1 MFTGGTEFLP
11 SIDKGLIE
19 ATLNF
24 GTAVT
29 PEQAAERAAEAERMI
44 RENVENIESISYQV
58 GKLGTMTADVTAA
71 LRIQLRESG
80 AESTGRAVESIRRAL
95 SAVECSEVGV
105 SAIDGV
111 VAVLTSGFSSLSV
124 SIRGESQEA
133 LAEIAQKVRDALPAE
148 QFVQFSDNLTQL
160 HIDRTRCAEMGVD
173 YSLLVQTLR
182 VGLASVTPAQ
192 LVEDGRRSD
201 IRLSFRE
208 GTVDSA
214 ESLGALVVGMNGTE
228 AVRLSDLAEIE
239 LQSRPALIVKENG
252 DYLLTLSA
260 QTAGLDT
267 GTAGKMLSEAVAG
280 VLDAY
285 EGYGYTE
292 DGVQSYLNDAF
303 GGLVLALIISVFL
316 LYAVMA
322 CQFESLLKPL
332 IIMLSIPL
340 SFTGGFL
347 ALAVSGISLNVV
359 SFIGL
364 IMLMGVIVNNAILMI
379 DKVSALMREGLDARE
394 AILEGCKNRL
404 RPILMT
410 TLTTVLA
417 LVPLS
422 LGLGQG
428 GALMQPL
435 GVVVM
440 GGLVL
445 GTLVT
450 LVLIPVL
457 LAALKRVGNRKKP
470 SAEERTE

>member
-1 MFTGGTEFLP
+1 M
-11 SIDKGLIE
+11 
-19 ATLNF
+19 
-24 GTAVT
+24 
-29 PEQAAERAAEAERMI
+29 
-44 RENVENIESISYQV
+44 
-58 GKLGTMTADVTAA
+58 
-71 LRIQLRESG
+71 
-80 AESTGRAVESIRRAL
+80 
-95 SAVECSEVGV
+95 
-105 SAIDGV
+105 
-111 VAVLTSGFSSLSV
+111 
-124 SIRGESQEA
+124 
-133 LAEIAQKVRDALPAE
+133 
-148 QFVQFSDNLTQL
+148 
-160 HIDRTRCAEMGVD
+160 
-173 YSLLVQTLR
+173 
-182 VGLASVTPAQ
+182 
-192 LVEDGRRSD
+192 
-201 IRLSFRE
+201 
-208 GTVDSA
+208 
-214 ESLGALVVGMNGTE
+214 
-228 AVRLSDLAEIE
+228 
-239 LQSRPALIVKENG
+239 
-252 DYLLTLSA
+252 
-260 QTAGLDT
+260 
-267 GTAGKMLSEAVAG
+267 
-280 VLDAY
+280 
-285 EGYGYTE
+285 
-292 DGVQSYLNDAF
+292 
-303 GGLVLALIISVFL
+303 LALIISVFL

-394 AILEGCKNRL
+394 AILECCKNRL

-440 GGLVL
+440 GALVL

>member
-1 MFTGGTEFLP
+1 
-11 SIDKGLIE
+11 
-19 ATLNF
+19 
-24 GTAVT
+24 
-29 PEQAAERAAEAERMI
+29 
-44 RENVENIESISYQV
+44 
-58 GKLGTMTADVTAA
+58 
-71 LRIQLRESG
+71 
-80 AESTGRAVESIRRAL
+80 
-95 SAVECSEVGV
+95 
-105 SAIDGV
+105 
-111 VAVLTSGFSSLSV
+111 
-124 SIRGESQEA
+124 
-133 LAEIAQKVRDALPAE
+133 
-148 QFVQFSDNLTQL
+148 
-160 HIDRTRCAEMGVD
+160 
-173 YSLLVQTLR
+173 
-182 VGLASVTPAQ
+182 
-192 LVEDGRRSD
+192 
-201 IRLSFRE
+201 
-208 GTVDSA
+208 
-214 ESLGALVVGMNGTE
+214 
-228 AVRLSDLAEIE
+228 
-239 LQSRPALIVKENG
+239 
-252 DYLLTLSA
+252 
-260 QTAGLDT
+260 
-267 GTAGKMLSEAVAG
+267 MLSEAVAG